1 VTLLM
6 RGSQLCLTEQPL
18 LKHKLPSLHMPAT
31 RSETPE
37 WGAPRTPHLER
48 NSGSRRGKQGTVRT
62 HGDPPHIIFST
73 DFCDELMRLVPSKPT
88 ANLLHLLPWSAISIM
103 CSHAAP
109 TSLLFNDGIPILCAR
124 AQHWPR

>member
-1 VTLLM
+1 MIPRLD
-6 RGSQLCLTEQPL
+6 
-18 LKHKLPSLHMPAT
+18 MPAVE
-31 RSETPE
+31 RETHEGEGRGRP
-37 WGAPRTPHLER
+37 GLAR

-109 TSLLFNDGIPILCAR
+109 NSLLCSDGIPIL
-124 AQHWPR
+124 